1 MIVDLPINKSL
12 ANRILIRQALC
23 GDRLL
28 PISVSMPQDVQIL
41 HKALQDIEQNKPEID
56 VDNCGTAMRFLT
68 AYLAQYE
75 GKRVTLEGC
84 ERMHQ
89 RPIGQ
94 LVEALQ
100 SLGASITY
108 LQKEGFP
115 PLLIEGKRL
124 DKTKPIILNDPLSTQ
139 FISALL
145 LIGAN
150 VQTNC
155 QSPYITMT
163 QQVLSGQ
170 VVLEKDW
177 TSASYWYEYL
187 ALHDTQQEIFFPHLS
202 NNTTQPDQIV
212 ADVFEKAFGIKTTC
226 EKEGCSIAKFQK
238 PHAEKLEM
246 DFQNCPDLYPTIAI
260 TCQRLNIPL
269 FASGTEALPYKES
282 NRLESCEQRQTN
294 HDHRMAMTLLMADY
308 AVDDTDCI
316 AKSYPA
322 FMRQFQQICPKK

>member
-41 HKALQDIEQNKPEID
+41 HQALQDIEQDKPEID

-75 GKRVTLEGC
+75 GKRVTLVGC

-115 PLLIEGKRL
+115 PLLIEGKKL
-124 DKTKPIILNDPLSTQ
+124 DKTKPITLNDPLSTQ

-145 LIGAN
+145 LIGVN

-155 QSPYITMT
+155 QSSYITMT
-163 QQVLSGQ
+163 KQVLKGRN
-170 VVLEKDW
+170 VLEKDW

-187 ALHDTQQEIFFPHLS
+187 ALHDTKRQIFFPQLS
-202 NNTTQPDQIV
+202 YNTTQPDKIV
-212 ADVFEKAFGIKTTC
+212 ARLFERAFGVKTVF
-226 EKEGCSIAKFQK
+226 EKEGCRIRKTNAKK
-238 PHAEKLEM
+238 AIVLKM
-246 DFQNCPDLYPTIAI
+246 DFENCPDLYPTIAI
-260 TCQRLNIPL
+260 TCQRLNIQL
-269 FASGTEALPYKES
+269 LASGTEALPYKES
-282 NRLESCEQRQTN
+282 NR
-294 HDHRMAMTLLMADY
+294 DHRMAMALLMADY

-322 FMRQFQQICPKK
+322 FMRQFQQICMKK